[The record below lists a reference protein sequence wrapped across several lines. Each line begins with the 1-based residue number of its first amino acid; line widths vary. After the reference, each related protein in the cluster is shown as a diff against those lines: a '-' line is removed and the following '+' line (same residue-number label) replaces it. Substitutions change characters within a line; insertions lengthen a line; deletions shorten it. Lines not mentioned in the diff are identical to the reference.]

1 MDLRRKLPLAIS
13 CGLLLVLAAA
23 LFGMLRM
30 EQALTTYRTTVAQHF
45 GHERLAADA
54 LNHFK
59 LQNQEWKNVLLRG
72 HAPEDLRRYWAAFET
87 QERDVA
93 ALAQGLQQQLPA
105 GAARQ
110 RVDRFLAAHRAMGQS
125 YRQGL
130 TAFEAAGFN
139 PQAGDQAVRGIDREP
154 ALLLDEAGTLIAQAS
169 AEVSQTAQERARQA
183 QWLSLAVILLV
194 CGASVAAGLR
204 LGRSIT
210 RPLAQAV
217 QVAQAIAAGDLTRAR
232 AQTGGDEFARLLNAL
247 HAMQSSLAQVVGQ
260 VRNDADNVAA
270 ASAQIAAANHDLSA
284 RTESQASAVQQTAA
298 AMEELSQAVRH
309 NAEHAAQ
316 ADLLA
321 HGARQVAEQGHA
333 AVAQVAES
341 MQDIHTSS
349 QQIADISHLID
360 SIAFQTNILALNAA
374 VEAAR
379 AGEQGRGFAVVA
391 SEVRHLAQRC
401 AQAAKEITLLVQTS
415 RRRVET
421 GRGQTDQASATMQ
434 QVQQSI
440 TDVAQR
446 VRDIRDASAEQSLG
460 MAQIDQAVAQMDRDT
475 QQNAALV
482 EEMAAAAQSL
492 RQQSFTLVQGVS
504 VFRLNL
510 QDVQTLA

>member
-30 EQALTTYRTTVAQHF
+30 EQALSTYRTTVAEHF
-45 GHERLAADA
+45 GHERQVADT

-72 HAPEDLRRYWAAFET
+72 HAAEDLRRYWTAFEAR
-87 QERDVA
+87 EGDVA
-93 ALAQGLQQQLPA
+93 ALTQRLQQQLPA
-105 GAARQ
+105 GEARQ
-110 RVDRFLAAHRAMGQS
+110 RVEQFLAAHRAMGQS

-130 TAFEAAGFN
+130 AAFEAAGFD

-154 ALLLDEAGTLIAQAS
+154 ARLLDEAGALIAQAS
-169 AEVSQTAQERARQA
+169 AAISQTAQARAQQA

-194 CGASVAAGLR
+194 CGASVVAGLR
-204 LGRSIT
+204 LSRSIT
-210 RPLAQAV
+210 HPLAQAV
-217 QVAQAIAAGDLTRAR
+217 QVAQAIAAGDLTSAR
-232 AQTGGDEFARLLNAL
+232 AQAGGDEFSRLLNAL
-247 HAMQSSLAQVVGQ
+247 HAMQTSLAQVVGQ

-270 ASAQIAAANHDLSA
+270 ASAQIATANHDLSA

-298 AMEELSQAVRH
+298 AMEELSQAVQH
-309 NAEHAAQ
+309 NAGHAAQ

-321 HGARQVAEQGHA
+321 HSARQVADQGLA
-333 AVAQVAES
+333 AVALVAES
-341 MQDIHTSS
+341 MQDIRTSS

-360 SIAFQTNILALNAA
+360 GIAFQTNLLALNAA

-415 RRRVET
+415 RLHVET

-434 QVQQSI
+434 EVQQSI

-446 VRDIRDASAEQSLG
+446 VRNIRDASAEQSQG
-460 MAQIDQAVAQMDRDT
+460 MAQIDRALAQMDQDT

-492 RQQSFTLVQGVS
+492 HQQSHTLVQGVG
-504 VFRLNL
+504 VFRLHG
-510 QDVQTLA
+510 QSV